1 MKSES
6 FCGFSNVRII
16 GAKNRNRFGIGQNW
30 SKSWKKS
37 DWYGGMVRY
46 GLFSTSN
53 GFQPTKNLVIKIKS
67 FDSLAHFALI
77 FALNSNEFAPFV
89 ALTFTNF
96 ALKLNSP
103 NIALIF
109 AKCSPHFALVCTQFY
124 SF

>member
-1 MKSES
+1 
-6 FCGFSNVRII
+6 
-16 GAKNRNRFGIGQNW
+16 
-30 SKSWKKS
+30 
-37 DWYGGMVRY
+37 MVRY

-96 ALKLNSP
+96 ALKLTHFALICTHFALDSIYFALNSP

-109 AKCSPHFALVCTQFY
+109 A
-124 SF
+124 